1 MLFRAKR
8 LRYKPSRAE
17 GYSLL
22 IEFHL
27 SVSVRMFFPVKNML
41 LQFILNSVFAVLSLS
56 LLRDS
61 FFVRLRL
68 LCLRVSGF
76 RGALENR
83 GRGI

>member
-27 SVSVRMFFPVKNML
+27 SVSVRMFFSGKEYAPSVYSKFSVCCPV
-41 LQFILNSVFAVLSLS
+41 IESFA
-56 LLRDS
+56 R
-61 FFVRLRL
+61 
-68 LCLRVSGF
+68 
-76 RGALENR
+76 
-83 GRGI
+83 

>member
-8 LRYKPSRAE
+8 LRYKPSRAK

-22 IEFHL
+22 NFIHL
-27 SVSVRMFFPVKNML
+27 SVWEVSFSKPKNIL
-41 LQFILNSVFAVLSLS
+41 LQFILNSVFVVLSLS